1 MFEKNDELIKLDI
14 NEVNFDNCAEMFNN
28 TNCSIIYIT
37 KNEKMYGIVS
47 RGDIIRTIRKSK
59 DLNNIINTNNKYIL
73 YSVHSSAISYNE
85 QKDGNYV

>member
-47 RGDIIRTIRKSK
+47 R
-59 DLNNIINTNNKYIL
+59 
-73 YSVHSSAISYNE
+73 
-85 QKDGNYV
+85 

>member
-37 KNEKMYGIVS
+37 KMKKCMALCREE
-47 RGDIIRTIRKSK
+47 T
-59 DLNNIINTNNKYIL
+59 L
-73 YSVHSSAISYNE
+73 
-85 QKDGNYV
+85 

>member
-37 KNEKMYGIVS
+37 KNVWHCVERRHYK
-47 RGDIIRTIRKSK
+47 
-59 DLNNIINTNNKYIL
+59 NN
-73 YSVHSSAISYNE
+73 
-85 QKDGNYV
+85 